1 MEILGFTAKPRM
13 RVLARW
19 SLISI
24 GWAAVV
30 LVFASQW
37 YAYDVSR
44 EAADPF
50 VFYVWWSWYLWAVIT
65 PSVLWLSRR
74 YPIDAH
80 TWQRAIPLHIAASV
94 MLTVIQLSVESY
106 LGWLRQIHES
116 SFKAALRHYF
126 SQHTQPSLLTY
137 WVLVAATQFYRIY
150 DQARKQQIQ
159 AAQFEARLAEAQ
171 LDMLRMQLQPH
182 FLFNTLQAATT
193 LVHEDPDGAEDIL
206 LRLSE
211 LLRVSLDELHIQEI
225 PLAREIE
232 FLEHYI
238 GIQERRFGDRL
249 RFHLQIEEDV
259 LTCSVPSLI
268 LQPLVENAVRH
279 GIGKYKESDEI
290 TIRARRNAAHL
301 NLEVQNVTSKL
312 TSTLDNLLK
321 QGRGLANS
329 QARLRQLYGDQQ
341 SLELFNLDPR
351 GVCVALVLPLRLSS
365 AENLQRMEPH
375 T

>member
-1 MEILGFTAKPRM
+1 M
-13 RVLARW
+13 LARW
-19 SLISI
+19 SLFSTV
-24 GWAAVV
+24 WAAVV
-30 LVFASQW
+30 FVFATQW
-37 YAYDVSR
+37 YAYDISR
-44 EAADPF
+44 DAADPF

-65 PSVLWLSRR
+65 PLVLWLSRR
-74 YPIDAH
+74 YPINSR
-80 TWQRAIPLHIAASV
+80 TWQRAIPLHIAASL
-94 MLTVIQLSVESY
+94 MLTVVQLSVESY
-106 LGWLRQIHES
+106 LGWLRGFHES
-116 SFKAALRHYF
+116 SFRAALRHYF

-137 WVLVAATQFYRIY
+137 WVLLAATHFYRVY

-159 AAQFEARLAEAQ
+159 AAQLEARLAEAQ

-182 FLFNTLQAATT
+182 FLFNTLQAAAT

-211 LLRVSLDELHIQEI
+211 LLRVSLDELHMQEI

-249 RFHLQIEEDV
+249 RFHLHIDEDV

-279 GIGKYKESDEI
+279 GIGEHKESDEI
-290 TIRARRNAAHL
+290 TIRARRNATRLH
-301 NLEVQNVTSKL
+301 LEVQNVTSKL
-312 TSTLDNLLK
+312 ASTLDNLLK

-341 SLELFNLDPR
+341 SLALFNLDPR
-351 GVCVALVLPLRLSS
+351 GVCAALVLPLRQAS
-365 AENLQRMEPH
+365 AENRQRPEPRK
-375 T
+375 